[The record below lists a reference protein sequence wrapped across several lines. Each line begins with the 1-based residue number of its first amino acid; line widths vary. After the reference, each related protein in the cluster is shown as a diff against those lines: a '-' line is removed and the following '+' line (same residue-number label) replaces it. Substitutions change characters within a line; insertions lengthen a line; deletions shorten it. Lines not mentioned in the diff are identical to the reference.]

1 MKWIELLRRTWK
13 AGAFSPEAFI
23 ARAVIIA
30 VLYAI
35 SRLAGLQEY
44 TTFLSGTSP
53 NLNMSWQMGS
63 TLGLIHLL
71 LYFGFVLLVP
81 IFLMTAGFLVAW
93 NGLPAKPSVR
103 QQL

>member
-1 MKWIELLRRTWK
+1 MKLIELLRRTWR

-81 IFLMTAGFLVAW
+81 IFLLTACILTAW
-93 NGLPAKPSVR
+93 NHLSGKMSVR
-103 QQL
+103 QKA